1 MVTLTSGHAQTTENK
16 EVAGVLNTSCT
27 ESMGIDTA
35 KDAGTKSAPIESSSK
50 GRPKNNRGGK
60 RPGAGRKPDLA
71 KRLLK
76 GVTRDTLHQ
85 ALADVDVGTI
95 VSGLLRS
102 KREVVRIQTLNFV
115 FDRIL
120 GKPKQDLS
128 VSGGLVHAH
137 VRDPFLSTLPSEA
150 LEELARSY
158 DGIVTKY
165 LPDAAAQDGPHN
177 QTESKPDTIDAEVV

>member
-1 MVTLTSGHAQTTENK
+1 
-16 EVAGVLNTSCT
+16 
-27 ESMGIDTA
+27 
-35 KDAGTKSAPIESSSK
+35 
-50 GRPKNNRGGK
+50 
-60 RPGAGRKPDLA
+60 
-71 KRLLK
+71 LK
-76 GVTRDTLHQ
+76 GVTRDTLCQ

-95 VSGLLRS
+95 VTGLLRS

-137 VRDPFLSTLPSEA
+137 VRDPFLATLPKEA

-158 DGIVTKY
+158 DNVLTKY
-165 LPDAAAQDGPHN
+165 VPQDGPHN
-177 QTESKPDTIDAEVV
+177 QIESKPGTIDAEVVSEGQTG